1 MSMARGDKASALYL
15 PQWLAG
21 AQRSRHNDRQSL
33 LTFATF
39 TSHISFCM
47 KLTTTPS
54 SDRAMG
60 STSDLNPYQI
70 EPKRVGFA
78 VAEDAPATFAQNLDY
93 DVAIIGGGVAG
104 LTLAAALKDSGMRIA
119 VIEPQ
124 PQAEAIA
131 KAQAY
136 AVQLSSSQILKG
148 IGVWQQIEPQVQ
160 HFSRVKL
167 SDADYPHSVDFV
179 PADLKQPVLGFV
191 AEHRVLAQELLRF
204 LADCPAV
211 ELRCPERAIAY
222 RQVGPHVELDLQNT
236 ASQTSIK
243 TVRVALVVGA
253 DGSQSAIRQQAGIE
267 TSAKAYWQSC
277 LVATIQPEKFHD
289 NVAYERFWP
298 SGPFAILP
306 VSKTTC
312 RIVWTAPHAEAQR
325 LLQLDDAAFTKQLRT
340 RYGPQMGRLSVVG
353 QRYVFPT
360 KLVHARKYVRS
371 RVALVGDAAHSCH
384 PVGGQGLNLGIRD
397 VAALAEVLQTAY
409 SQGEDIGSLAVLRRY
424 QSWRRWQNIL
434 SLRFTDVLNR
444 TFSNQIF
451 PVVVARR
458 FGLHLMTHIPMLK
471 VFALRFMAGLIGR
484 LPTVAKLHSTET

>member
-1 MSMARGDKASALYL
+1 
-15 PQWLAG
+15 
-21 AQRSRHNDRQSL
+21 
-33 LTFATF
+33 
-39 TSHISFCM
+39 M
-47 KLTTTPS
+47 KLTTAPG
-54 SDRAMG
+54 SDRATE
-60 STSDLNPYQI
+60 STSSLHPCQI
-70 EPKRVGFA
+70 ESKQAGFA
-78 VAEDAPATFAQNLDY
+78 LGEDTPATSSQNLDY
-93 DVAIIGGGVAG
+93 DVAIIGGGIAG

-136 AVQLSSSQILKG
+136 AVQLSSSQILRG

-167 SDADYPHSVDFV
+167 SDADYPHSVEFI

-204 LADCPAV
+204 LADCPTV

-222 RQVGPHVELDLQNT
+222 RQVGTHVELDLQNSASQT
-236 ASQTSIK
+236 SISQTSIK

-267 TSAKAYWQSC
+267 TRGKAYWQSC
-277 LVATIQPEKFHD
+277 LVATIQPEKPHD
-289 NVAYERFWP
+289 NIAYERFWP

-306 VSKTTC
+306 VSDTTC

-325 LLQLDDAAFTKQLRT
+325 LLQLDDAAFTEHLRT

-360 KLVHARKYVRS
+360 KLVHAREYVRS

-397 VAALAEVLQTAY
+397 VAALAEVLQTAH
-409 SQGEDIGSLAVLRRY
+409 SQGEDIGSLKVLRRY
-424 QSWRRWQNIL
+424 QAWRRWQNIL

-444 TFSNQIF
+444 TFSNTLL
-451 PVVVARR
+451 PLVVARR
-458 FGLHLMTHIPMLK
+458 FGLHLMTHIPILK

-484 LPTVAKLHSTET
+484 LPTLAKPHSTEV